1 MGLVNKKAWFRA
13 VKLPVPLG
21 LRRSYKMLCALS
33 LKPLHVV
40 FEPRFE

>member
-21 LRRSYKMLCALS
+21 LRRSYKML